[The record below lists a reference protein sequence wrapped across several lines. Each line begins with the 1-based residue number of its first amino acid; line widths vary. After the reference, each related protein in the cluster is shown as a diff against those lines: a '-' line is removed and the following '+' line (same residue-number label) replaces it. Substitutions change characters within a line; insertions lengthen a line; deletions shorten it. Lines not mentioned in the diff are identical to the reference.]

1 MPNKYT
7 SEQLLQDLPRPM
19 LNFLW
24 YLCYIYYDPSSPE
37 FRVTLQIDE
46 PTSKQRFTVHTTG
59 DVTIQ
64 DFGCSIN
71 AEILIRTDG
80 TRCIMEYA

>member
-24 YLCYIYYDPSSPE
+24 YLWDIYHDPSKPE

-46 PTSKQRFTVHTTG
+46 PTGKQQFTVHTTG

-64 DFGCSIN
+64 DLGCNIN
-71 AEILIRTDG
+71 AEIVIRTCG